1 MVDSNSL
8 LYKHASDGKTAKGEH
23 PDHLVVIKYV
33 PTVGDSKVAID
44 SYVSEL
50 FCGGRNT
57 MNIFNEC
64 EDSLLATPLILDL
77 TILAELMTRI
87 QVRPLSHLLQDPFRT
102 ISDLVSSSLQYRPSP
117 SPESFADESNAEPFK
132 KLYSVLS
139 LLSYMLKA
147 PLVKEGTGVVN
158 SLSRQRQGLEQFLKG
173 AFPSLLLR
181 VMSIVDFFCVTFAA
195 CLGLDHHGDLLLETR
210 I

>member
-87 QVRPLSHLLQDPFRT
+87 QVRPPPL
-102 ISDLVSSSLQYRPSP
+102 SSSFLPSEQSLTCLVLFAVPTVALARVVRRRDQRRALQEALFC
-117 SPESFADESNAEPFK
+117 PESA
-132 KLYSVLS
+132 KLHAQGS
-139 LLSYMLKA
+139 
-147 PLVKEGTGVVN
+147 
-158 SLSRQRQGLEQFLKG
+158 SRQGGHRSRQLARQAEAGSR
-173 AFPSLLLR
+173 AVS
-181 VMSIVDFFCVTFAA
+181 
-195 CLGLDHHGDLLLETR
+195 
-210 I
+210 